1 MAYHELAV
9 KLKRFEIMP
18 FFVYI
23 LRCADDTLYTGYTGD
38 LIRRLKQHQSGSIPR
53 SYTKA
58 RRPVMLVWAG
68 EFETKDEARAHEK
81 KIKRWKTD
89 RKESLIQEDKL
100 RTAQI
105 LENEAGTGKK

>member
-1 MAYHELAV
+1 
-9 KLKRFEIMP
+9 MP

-23 LRCADDTLYTGYTGD
+23 LRCADETLYTGYTGD
-38 LIRRLKQHQSGSIPR
+38 LKRRLKQHQSGSIPR
-53 SYTKA
+53 SYTKP
-58 RRPVMLVWAG
+58 RRPVKLVWAG

-105 LENEAGTGKK
+105 LENEGGTGEK